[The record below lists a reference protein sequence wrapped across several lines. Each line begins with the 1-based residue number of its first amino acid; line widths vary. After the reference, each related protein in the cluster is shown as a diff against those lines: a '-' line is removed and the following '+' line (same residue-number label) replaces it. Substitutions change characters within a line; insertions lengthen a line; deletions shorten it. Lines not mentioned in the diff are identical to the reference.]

1 MSQSNLNISVN
12 LSGSGNLSKVISD
25 NNQKFAPFIQ
35 KLKQAHENV
44 EKLNKTAKLVDG
56 FKKLSA
62 EVNENQQKL
71 VAAREKTKKLA
82 TEMQAT
88 AQPSEQMRKALT
100 KAYQE
105 SEKLRVK
112 LEGSR
117 NKLNQQRTALK
128 NAGVNTSKLSQE
140 QSRLKT
146 ELDRANK
153 ELDEQKNKLNGAATA
168 LNKYQNRIGK
178 IKNFGTSMT
187 NIGGNLGQAGLSAS
201 LAGHQLVMPA
211 MGMGKM
217 VTGMAQTA
225 GKFEQL
231 ENVLEITEGSSEKA
245 KQSLAWVKQFAIDT
259 PANVDEAAEA
269 FVRLRAYGLDPTNGL
284 LMSLGDTAAAMGKP
298 VMQAVEA
305 IADAVTGENE
315 RLKEF
320 GIKGSAVKGTN
331 IIEYAYTDKNGKQ
344 QIAKV
349 DKTNRKQ
356 IEETLKKIFN
366 EKYAGAMEKQAKS
379 VMGIWSKLE
388 DYWTYFQMQV
398 MQSGAFDWIK
408 GKLQGVLNM
417 LDDMKANG
425 ELQKWAEDVGS
436 VIMEVAKGLW
446 EFGESLVGA
455 VKWLANFAKENKGA
469 IAQMVKWS
477 AIIGTTLTAFGGF
490 SMAAS
495 FALYPVGRLALGL
508 FHLSGANRLLSF
520 VLKDNDG
527 NLRKVNKSLLSH
539 KGTVG
544 ILAKLK
550 ANLTGKFIQFGTYI
564 KTLPTVLVG
573 LGSKITSLSAWLNGL
588 KSVVSFLFSPFKF
601 LLSIL
606 SFIASPIG
614 LVIGAI
620 AAGAVLIYANWE
632 KVKAFFGGFWEG
644 LKSGLAPVL
653 TAFEP
658 LVSIF
663 QKVVGWIMDAVKWFS
678 DLITPVKQSQEQ
690 LDAAANAGKKFG
702 EWLAAGI
709 DIVTK
714 PLQWLMDAIEWV
726 LGKMP
731 SVDSSAEKVSKLSQG
746 SATTIAQ
753 VATDQAYDTLSQPKP
768 KLENKW
774 VGGLVKGY
782 ANGGYTGDGGK
793 YEPKGIVHGGEYVMT
808 KAATSRLGTP
818 LLNALNYGK
827 NAVLATGLG
836 VSVAM
841 AQPIK
846 VDDRAPL
853 RPTQTQAVQVPQP
866 MNITIEVNAAQGQD
880 EKAIAREIA
889 RQLAQIQYQQQAKAR
904 SSYRDR
910 E

>member
-44 EKLNKTAKLVDG
+44 EKLNKTVKLVDG

-331 IIEYAYTDKNGKQ
+331 IMEYAYTDKNGKQ

-366 EKYAGAMEKQAKS
+366 EKYAGAMEKQSKS
-379 VMGIWSKLE
+379 LLGIWSKLE
-388 DYWTYFQMQV
+388 DVWTAFQLKV
-398 MQSGAFDWIK
+398 METGAFDWIK
-408 GKLQGVLNM
+408 DKLQGVLNTFDEM
-417 LDDMKANG
+417 DKNG
-425 ELQKWAEDVGS
+425 ELQKWAEDIGA
-436 VIMEVAKGLW
+436 VIKEVAQGFW
-446 EFGESLVGA
+446 ECAVGVAKMAKTIGE
-455 VKWLANFAKENKGA
+455 FAQKHKGA
-469 IAQMVKWS
+469 IATAIKWTTYLGAGLI
-477 AIIGTTLTAFGGF
+477 AISPI
-490 SMAAS
+490 
-495 FALYPVGRLALGL
+495 
-508 FHLSGANRLLSF
+508 
-520 VLKDNDG
+520 
-527 NLRKVNKSLLSH
+527 
-539 KGTVG
+539 
-544 ILAKLK
+544 IL
-550 ANLTGKFIQFGTYI
+550 
-564 KTLPTVLVG
+564 
-573 LGSKITSLSAWLNGL
+573 SLSATASIFGTAIKVLA
-588 KSVVSFLFSPFKF
+588 P
-601 LLSIL
+601 IL
-606 SFIASPIG
+606 SLVGNAVLMLGTAFVKAGIMMLTTPIG
-614 LVIGAI
+614 WIIMGI
-620 AAGAVLIYANWE
+620 AAIIAIGVLLYKNWDTI
-632 KVKAFFGGFWEG
+632 KAKCAEVWG
-644 LKSGLAPVL
+644 S
-653 TAFEP
+653 
-658 LVSIF
+658 
-663 QKVVGWIMDAVKWFS
+663 IMDKMREWGGVVDNIVAEVKGKFNSAVESIKNLWS
-678 DLITPVKQSQEQ
+678 GVTDSVKNAYNKV
-690 LDAAANAGKKFG
+690 LDFLGLND
-702 EWLAAGI
+702 
-709 DIVTK
+709 DI
-714 PLQWLMDAIEWV
+714 
-726 LGKMP
+726 
-731 SVDSSAEKVSKLSQG
+731 EKTNSKLAQG
-746 SATTIAQ
+746 STSTITQAATNFALDSTSAGQTVELAQ
-753 VATDQAYDTLSQPKP
+753 HWK
-768 KLENKW
+768 
-774 VGGLVKGY
+774 GGLVKGY

-853 RPTQTQAVQVPQP
+853 RPMQTQAVQVTQP

-904 SSYRDR
+904 SLLTDR

>member
-1 MSQSNLNISVN
+1 
-12 LSGSGNLSKVISD
+12 
-25 NNQKFAPFIQ
+25 
-35 KLKQAHENV
+35 
-44 EKLNKTAKLVDG
+44 
-56 FKKLSA
+56 
-62 EVNENQQKL
+62 
-71 VAAREKTKKLA
+71 
-82 TEMQAT
+82 
-88 AQPSEQMRKALT
+88 
-100 KAYQE
+100 
-105 SEKLRVK
+105 
-112 LEGSR
+112 
-117 NKLNQQRTALK
+117 
-128 NAGVNTSKLSQE
+128 
-140 QSRLKT
+140 
-146 ELDRANK
+146 
-153 ELDEQKNKLNGAATA
+153 
-168 LNKYQNRIGK
+168 
-178 IKNFGTSMT
+178 
-187 NIGGNLGQAGLSAS
+187 
-201 LAGHQLVMPA
+201 
-211 MGMGKM
+211 
-217 VTGMAQTA
+217 
-225 GKFEQL
+225 
-231 ENVLEITEGSSEKA
+231 
-245 KQSLAWVKQFAIDT
+245 
-259 PANVDEAAEA
+259 
-269 FVRLRAYGLDPTNGL
+269 
-284 LMSLGDTAAAMGKP
+284 
-298 VMQAVEA
+298 
-305 IADAVTGENE
+305 
-315 RLKEF
+315 
-320 GIKGSAVKGTN
+320 
-331 IIEYAYTDKNGKQ
+331 
-344 QIAKV
+344 
-349 DKTNRKQ
+349 
-356 IEETLKKIFN
+356 
-366 EKYAGAMEKQAKS
+366 MEKQAKS

-495 FALYPVGRLALGL
+495 FALYPVGRLALGI

-520 VLKDNDG
+520 VLKDSDG

-588 KSVVSFLFSPFKF
+588 KSVVSFLFSPFKL

-620 AAGAVLIYANWE
+620 TAGAVLIYTNWE

-663 QKVVGWIMDAVKWFS
+663 QKVVGWITDAVKWFS
-678 DLITPVKQSQEQ
+678 DLIAPVQQSQEQ
-690 LDAAANAGKKFG
+690 LDAAASAGKKFG

-731 SVDSSAEKVSKLSQG
+731 SVDKSAEKVSELSQG
-746 SATTIAQ
+746 NATSIAQ
-753 VATDQAYDTLSQPKP
+753 MATNAAYDQLSNPAGLAMQQKQQQAPK
-768 KLENKW
+768 KLQNKW

-827 NAVLATGLG
+827 NTVLATGLG
-836 VSVAM
+836 MSVAM

-846 VDDRAPL
+846 VDERAPL
-853 RPTQTQAVQVPQP
+853 RQVQTQTVQVTQP

-904 SSYRDR
+904 SALRDR